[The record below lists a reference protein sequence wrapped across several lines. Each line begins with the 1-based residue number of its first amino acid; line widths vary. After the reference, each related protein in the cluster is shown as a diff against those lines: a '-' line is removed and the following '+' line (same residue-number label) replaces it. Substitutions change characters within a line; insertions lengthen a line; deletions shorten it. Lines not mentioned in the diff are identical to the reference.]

1 MVRHQEVS
9 DDLRAKILNG
19 TYPPGR
25 PLPHS
30 QLLTI
35 EYDAS
40 NSTISQALAT
50 LKGEQ
55 LVIRHAAEGMI
66 VQPPPTVVDLV
77 LHGPHGHGPL
87 PWAKCCDRS
96 GTEGAMITG
105 KVATS
110 EATPEIAEL
119 LGLNTGDAVIT
130 RSRRATIGDTVV
142 RLDEAIYPQQLV
154 TGTPLAKRG
163 QVPGGVYRALA
174 DAGLEPHSVVRRV
187 IANRQATD
195 TEAKALKLVRRAPV
209 LTYDQLIADRQGRLI
224 ELLRFVANPTRIR
237 FVDEQISL

>member
-19 TYPPGR
+19 SYPPGR

-30 QLLTI
+30 QLLAV
-35 EYDAS
+35 EYDTS

-66 VQPPPTVVDLV
+66 VQPPLTMVDLV

-87 PWAKCCDRS
+87 PWARCCERS
-96 GTEGAMITG
+96 GTDGAMVTG
-105 KVATS
+105 KVATDKAS
-110 EATPEIAEL
+110 SDVTNL
-119 LGLNTGDAVIT
+119 LGLQADDEVVI
-130 RSRRATIGDTVV
+130 RNRRATIGDTVV
-142 RLDEAIYPQQLV
+142 RLDEAIYPKQLV
-154 TGTPLAKRG
+154 NDTPLAKRG
-163 QVPGGVYRALA
+163 QVPGGVYQALT
-174 DAGLEPHSVVRRV
+174 DAGLAPHSVVRRV

-195 TEAKALKLVRRAPV
+195 AEAKALKLVRRALV
-209 LTYDQLIADRQGRLI
+209 LTYDQVIADREGTQI
-224 ELLRFVANPTRIR
+224 ELLRFVANPARIR
-237 FVDEQISL
+237 FVDEQVAL

>member
-1 MVRHQEVS
+1 MVRHEEVS

-30 QLLTI
+30 GLLGV
-35 EYDAS
+35 EYNAS
-40 NSTISQALAT
+40 SSTISHALST
-50 LKGEQ
+50 LKAEQ

-87 PWAKCCDRS
+87 PWAKCCERS

-105 KVATS
+105 KVTTEKADLDT
-110 EATPEIAEL
+110 AGL
-119 LGLNTGDAVIT
+119 LGLDTDDEVVK
-130 RSRRATIGDTVV
+130 RHRRATIGDTVV
-142 RLDEAIYPQQLV
+142 RLDEAVYPHQLV
-154 TGTPLAKRG
+154 KDTPIAKRG
-163 QVPGGVYRALA
+163 QVPHGIYRALTE
-174 DAGLEPHSVVRRV
+174 AGLEPHVIVRRV

-195 TEAKALKLVRRAPV
+195 SEAKVLKLVRRALV
-209 LTYDQLIADRQGRLI
+209 LTYEQVIADRDGTRV
-224 ELLRFVANPTRIR
+224 ELLRFVANPARIR
-237 FVDEQISL
+237 FVDEQFSL

>member
-30 QLLTI
+30 GLLAI

-40 NSTISQALAT
+40 SSTISHALST

-66 VQPPPTVVDLV
+66 VQPPPTVVDLI

-87 PWAKCCDRS
+87 PWAKCCERS
-96 GTEGAMITG
+96 GTQGTMITG
-105 KVATS
+105 KVAT
-110 EATPEIAEL
+110 EKADLDTAGL
-119 LGLNTGDAVIT
+119 LGLDTDSEVVK
-130 RSRRATIGDTVV
+130 RHRRATIGDTVV
-142 RLDEAIYPQQLV
+142 RIDEAIYPHQLV
-154 TGTPLAKRG
+154 KDTPIAKRG
-163 QVPGGVYRALA
+163 QVPRGIYQALA
-174 DAGLEPHSVVRRV
+174 DAGLEPHMVVQRV
-187 IANRQATD
+187 IATRQATEA
-195 TEAKALKLVRRAPV
+195 EAKALKLVRRALV
-209 LTYDQLIADRQGRLI
+209 LTYDQVIADRQGTRV
-224 ELLRFVANPTRIR
+224 ELLRFVANPARIR
-237 FVDEQISL
+237 FVDEQFSL